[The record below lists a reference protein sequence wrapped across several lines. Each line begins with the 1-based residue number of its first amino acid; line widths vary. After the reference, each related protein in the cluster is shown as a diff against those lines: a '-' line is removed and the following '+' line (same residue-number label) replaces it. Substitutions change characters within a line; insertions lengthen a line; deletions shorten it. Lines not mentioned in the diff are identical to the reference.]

1 MFRIELVFHYHQLA
15 QTGQGSLKPCG
26 YEAKLTPAPENHTS
40 GSAFRS
46 VAASVNCV
54 ERR

>member
-26 YEAKLTPAPENHTS
+26 YEAKLTPAPENCQR
-40 GSAFRS
+40 RS
-46 VAASVNCV
+46 KIPQK
-54 ERR
+54 RRLKIPQ